1 MQASPTSGYAAI
13 DGLDVYYELHGG
25 RPGAD
30 RPPFLLL
37 HGGATTIETAFA
49 GDLLPRLAALRPV
62 IAVELQGHGHTAD
75 RPGPITLDRMA
86 QDVSGVLTHLGVR
99 SAHFVGHSLGALVSF
114 GVAISHPEQVASI
127 TALGATYTF
136 DDMLP
141 ELVKLQRDPTHE
153 PSAELI
159 PLLPTEDEFAA
170 WADSFRRSAPNPDAF
185 EEILGRLNVMLAE
198 WAGWPQDKIAALAAP
213 VLLVIGDN
221 DFVRIDRAGEAARLI
236 PDAQLAV
243 LPATTHMSVAR
254 RGAWLV
260 PLIEARI
267 AGD

>member
-1 MQASPTSGYAAI
+1 MGTATSSGYVTT
-13 DGLDVYYELHGG
+13 DELDVYYEVHGG
-25 RPGAD
+25 PID
-30 RPPFLLL
+30 RAHPPFALL
-37 HGGATTIETAFA
+37 HGGAMTIETAF
-49 GDLLPRLAALRPV
+49 GDLLPRLSPLRPV
-62 IAVELQGHGHTAD
+62 VAIEMQGHGHTGD
-75 RPGPITLDRMA
+75 RKGPITLDQMA
-86 QDVSGVLTHLGVR
+86 QDVSSVLTHLKVA

-114 GVAISHPEQVASI
+114 GVAISHPEQIASI
-127 TALGATYTF
+127 TAVGATYTF

-159 PLLPTEDEFAA
+159 PLLPTADEFTA
-170 WADSFRRSAPNPDAF
+170 WTESFRRSAPDPDAF
-185 EEILGRLNVMLAE
+185 EEILGKLNVMLAE
-198 WAGWPQDKIAALAAP
+198 WAGWPKQKIAALSAP

-221 DFVRIDRAGEAARLI
+221 DFVRIDRAADAAQLI

-243 LPATTHMSVAR
+243 LPDTTHMSIVR

>member
-1 MQASPTSGYAAI
+1 MATTTSSGYVTS
-13 DGLDVYYELHGG
+13 DGLDVYYEIHGG
-25 RPGAD
+25 LPD
-30 RPPFLLL
+30 RARTPFVLL
-37 HGGATTIETAFA
+37 HGGAVTIEAAF
-49 GDLLPRLAALRPV
+49 GEELLPRLSRLRPV
-62 IAVELQGHGHTAD
+62 IAMEMQGHGHTGD
-75 RPGPITLDRMA
+75 RKGPITLEQMV
-86 QDVSGVLTHLGVR
+86 QDASAVLTHLQVP

-127 TALGATYTF
+127 TAIGATYTF

-159 PLLPTEDEFAA
+159 PLLPTPEEFAA
-170 WADSFRRSAPNPDAF
+170 WTDSFRRTAPDPDAF
-185 EEILGRLNVMLAE
+185 EDILGRLNIMLAQ
-198 WAGWPQDKIAALAAP
+198 WPGWPRADIAALSAP

-243 LPATTHMSVAR
+243 LPGTTHMSVVR

-267 AGD
+267 AGG

>member
-1 MQASPTSGYAAI
+1 MGTATSSGYVTS
-13 DGLDVYYELHGG
+13 DSLDVYYEIHGG
-25 RPGAD
+25 SPD
-30 RPPFLLL
+30 HTRPPFLLL

-49 GDLLPRLAALRPV
+49 GDLLPRLARLRPV
-62 IAVELQGHGHTAD
+62 IAIEMQGHGHTGD
-75 RPGPITLDRMA
+75 RKGPITLEQMA
-86 QDVSGVLTHLGVR
+86 QDTSAVLAHLQVR

-127 TALGATYTF
+127 TAVGATYTF

-141 ELVKLQRDPTHE
+141 ELVTLQRDPTHE

-159 PLLPTEDEFAA
+159 PLLPTPDEFAA
-170 WADSFRRSAPNPDAF
+170 WTESFRRSAPDPDAF
-185 EEILGRLNVMLAE
+185 EDILGRLNVMLAQ
-198 WAGWPQDKIAALAAP
+198 WPGWPRADIAALSAP

-243 LPATTHMSVAR
+243 LPGTTHMSIVR